1 MAILPDVF
9 DAMAHAAMS
18 NFDLA
23 IDLASQGVAIFPC
36 RPDNGPL
43 DANGVPEWKEKTP
56 YPGILWRSASTTN
69 ETRIRQW
76 WSLYPDAIPAIDLGK
91 IDAVVIDCDRKPGAP
106 DGVSAFNELAT
117 RHGDALEQVPIV
129 ETITSGLHHYYRQWG
144 RHGNGRGNLP
154 AGVDVRGA
162 GGYVIAPGATML
174 DGRRYEP
181 LQGHFLSA
189 PDAPPWLVE
198 VLNTERSKPTAQ
210 FTVEAGPPV
219 SDERKRQYGHAA
231 LAEEMRYLAAA
242 GPGTRNESANIAAF
256 KIGRLV
262 GGGCLTFSEAYAS
275 LANAAMSW
283 GIPANDK
290 ALGPKGTIARGLRDG
305 MSDPREPPPDGPVIT
320 LARKIVQSEDGTL
333 ADAETGE
340 VIDQTPAPDGE
351 LPDHLTRVPGLVGRI
366 TDWITDCALFP
377 QRGLALGAALCVVG
391 TAAGRH
397 LAGPTK
403 NGTHLYVVGL
413 APSGAGKDHA
423 LSQIAVILAAADMRS
438 HIGPSQFISMPAVI
452 NFLCRAPLS
461 ICAMDEFG
469 AFLKRINNRR
479 ASGFEGAISGL
490 LRTAWGSSFKAMPT
504 PEWAG
509 RASETI
515 FSPAMS
521 IYGASTAKEFYDSLE
536 GGDVTNG
543 VLNRFLIIETK
554 KRPRERA
561 PLCDSNA
568 VPADIVRGLQ
578 SIYLRKA
585 EIAGQLCQ
593 SNNFPAFDKIGISAE
608 AEALR
613 RALIDDLRQRGD
625 EDPSLE
631 PFLARTAENA
641 LRLATIVAI
650 GAQGPRAV
658 IDEATMAWA
667 VEFASWSTAALAK
680 GAGLYI
686 ADSETQA
693 AANAVKRAIQ
703 EKGGRIVRRG
713 LIRALKHRYK
723 TRELED
729 VIKSLVEAGE
739 IALEKAEQS
748 AGGHPLV
755 WYSIAQD

>member
-1 MAILPDVF
+1 MALLPDVF

-23 IDLASQGVAIFPC
+23 LDLASQGVAIFPC
-36 RPDNGPL
+36 QPDG
-43 DANGVPEWKEKTP
+43 AHEKQP
-56 YPGILWRSASTTN
+56 CPGIAWRIVSTSN
-69 ETRIRQW
+69 EARIRQW
-76 WSLYPDAIPAIDLGK
+76 WTRWPDALPGIDLHKSGH
-91 IDAVVIDCDRKPGAP
+91 VVIDCDRKPGKP
-106 DGVSAFNELAT
+106 DGVAAFNDLAAQ
-117 RHGDALEQVPIV
+117 HGDALEHVPIV
-129 ETITSGLHHYYRQWG
+129 ETANGGHHYYFAQWD

-154 AGVDVRGA
+154 AGIDVRGS
-162 GGYVIAPGATML
+162 GGYVIAPGATFI

-181 LQGHFLSA
+181 SEGHFLSPATA
-189 PDAPPWLVE
+189 PEWLVAA
-198 VLNTERSKPTAQ
+198 LTTERAKPAAQ

-231 LAEEMRYLAAA
+231 LDDEMRDLAAA
-242 GPGTRNESANIAAF
+242 GPGTRNESANVAAF
-256 KIGRLV
+256 KVGRLV
-262 GGGCLTFSEAYAS
+262 GGGCLTFNEAYAA
-275 LANAAMSW
+275 LANAALSW

-290 ALGPKGTIARGLRDG
+290 ALGPKGTIARALRDG
-305 MSDPREPPPDGPVIT
+305 MSEPRMPPADGPVIT
-320 LARKIVQSEDGTL
+320 LARSVVQAEDGTI

-461 ICAMDEFG
+461 VCAMDEFG

-543 VLNRFLIIETK
+543 VLNRFVIIETK

-568 VPADIVRGLQ
+568 VPSDIVRGLQ
-578 SIYLRKA
+578 SIYLRNSA
-585 EIAGQLCQ
+585 IAAQLCQ
-593 SNNFPAFDKIGISAE
+593 STNFPAFDKIGISPE
-608 AEALR
+608 AEEIR

-625 EDPSLE
+625 DDPSLE

-650 GAQGPRAV
+650 GTHGPRAV
-658 IDEATMAWA
+658 IDAPTMSWA
-667 VEFASWSTAALAK
+667 VEFASWSTATLAK

-693 AANAVKRAIQ
+693 TANAVRRAIA
-703 EKGGRIVRRG
+703 EKGGRIKRRD
-713 LIRALKHRYK
+713 LIRALQHKYR
-723 TRELED
+723 TRELDE
-729 VIKSLVEAGE
+729 VIKGVAEAGQIE
-739 IALEKAEQS
+739 VQRETPS
-748 AGGHPLV
+748 GGGTPTI
-755 WYSIAQD
+755 WYRVSESPA